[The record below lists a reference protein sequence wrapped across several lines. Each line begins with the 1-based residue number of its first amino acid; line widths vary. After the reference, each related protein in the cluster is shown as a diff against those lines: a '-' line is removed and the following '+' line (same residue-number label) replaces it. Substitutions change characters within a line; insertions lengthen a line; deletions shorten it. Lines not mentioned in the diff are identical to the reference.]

1 MKKILWMFI
10 VLLCQFS
17 IGQTADKKTDS
28 VPELKFPR
36 WVQKNRATI
45 DISEVTFVN
54 WNSGG
59 TNSISGLLGLNT
71 SLNYLEENFYWKS
84 KGEIRYGVNKQE
96 SQNLRKTEDLIELNS
111 SMGYRKDSL
120 TNWFFSAHFNFKTQF
135 TNGYNYP
142 NRERAISKFMAPG
155 YMFIGGGAEYGKDM
169 EKFSFYFSPL
179 TVKTT
184 FVLDQALADQGSFG
198 VDPAVYDLDGG
209 LVRSGQKMKNEV
221 GILVTHFFETDM
233 FENIKI
239 STRLSLYTD
248 YIQSF
253 GNVDVDWLV
262 NFDFKVN
269 QFVRA
274 SLSSHLKYDDDI
286 KILTPT
292 DVPGEYIENGAKVQW
307 KQLLG
312 IGVAIDF

>member
-1 MKKILWMFI
+1 MRKILCICM
-10 VLLCQFS
+10 VLLCQFLNS
-17 IGQTADKKTDS
+17 QTKDS
-28 VPELKFPR
+28 VAVVEKPKWIQNNKASL
-36 WVQKNRATI
+36 

-54 WNSGG
+54 WNAGG
-59 TNSISGLLGLNT
+59 SNSISGLFGLKS
-71 SLNYLEENFYWKS
+71 SLNYAHDNFYWKN

-96 SQNLRKTEDLIELNS
+96 SQSLRKTEDMLELS
-111 SMGYRKDSL
+111 SNMGYRKDSL
-120 TNWFFSAHFNFKTQF
+120 TNWFFSAQFNFKSQF

-142 NRERAISKFMAPG
+142 DRSRAISKFMAPG
-155 YMFIGGGAEYGKDM
+155 YMFIGAGAEYGKDL

-184 FVLDQALADQGSFG
+184 FVLDPVLADAGAFG
-198 VDPAVYDLDGG
+198 VESAVYDLDGN
-209 LVRSGQKMKNEV
+209 LIKSGQKVRNEV
-221 GILVTHFFETDM
+221 GILVTHFFETEM

-239 STRLSLYTD
+239 STKLNLYTD

-262 NFDFKVN
+262 NFEFKVN
-269 QFVRA
+269 EFVRA
-274 SLSSHLKYDDDI
+274 SLSSHLRYDDDI

-292 DVPGEYIENGAKVQW
+292 DVAGEYIENGARVQW

-312 IGVAIDF
+312 IGVAVNF